1 MRLILG
7 IDESGYG
14 PRIGPLVVA
23 SCTLAA
29 PESIPAVGAELTGQ
43 IFGAVQPPDELEPSD
58 ASPSGVYVGDSK
70 LIHVEGW
77 PLELERSA
85 LALVEWL
92 TGEPADSIDPLL
104 GLVAG
109 QIDRAPP
116 WLAPELGR
124 FPLCERRPA
133 LPLSSRTVELRDVAC
148 HVLSARQLNAATE
161 QSDNKALVNWAL
173 VAMLIE
179 RALARADEPVEIV
192 VDRQGGRVHYEDLL
206 RELFDSRVEIVEK
219 TARRSAYTVVD
230 RPDVRSI
237 EFLVGGD
244 SRCAAISI
252 ASIFAKYTRELLMAR
267 LNDYFCSRL
276 EGLEPTEGYFR
287 DGRRF
292 VDETAELR
300 ARLGIADVDFIRSR

>member
-29 PESIPAVGAELTGQ
+29 PDAIPAVGTELAGE
-43 IFGAVQPPDELEPSD
+43 IIGALQPPDELEPSET
-58 ASPSGVYVGDSK
+58 SPGGVYIGDSK
-70 LIHVEGW
+70 QIFVEGW

-92 TGEPADSIDPLL
+92 TGAPVDSVDPML

-109 QIDRAPP
+109 RVDPAPP

-124 FPLCERRPA
+124 FPLCERRPSLA
-133 LPLSSRTVELRDVAC
+133 LSSKRVKLRDLAC
-148 HVLSARQLNAATE
+148 HVLSARQLNDACAR
-161 QSDNKALVNWAL
+161 SDNKALVNWAL

-179 RALARADEPVEIV
+179 RALASATEPVEIA
-192 VDRQGGRVHYEDLL
+192 VDRQGGRVHYEELL
-206 RELFDSRVEIVEK
+206 RELFDSRVEIIEK
-219 TARRSAYTVVD
+219 TAKRSAYTVVD
-230 RPDVRSI
+230 RPEIRSI

-252 ASIFAKYTRELLMAR
+252 ASIIAKYTRELLMAR
-267 LNDYFCSRL
+267 LNRYFCSRL
-276 EGLEPTEGYFR
+276 DSLAPTEGYFR
-287 DGRRF
+287 DGNRF
-292 VDETAELR
+292 VAETRELR
-300 ARLGIADVDFIRSR
+300 AELGIADIDFIRSR